1 VKSVSFVQINVFDK
15 DKILFSFTSA
25 YKDSSISNTKSI
37 VVYSAESRTMKNP

>member
-37 VVYSAESRTMKNP
+37 VYSAESRTMKNP